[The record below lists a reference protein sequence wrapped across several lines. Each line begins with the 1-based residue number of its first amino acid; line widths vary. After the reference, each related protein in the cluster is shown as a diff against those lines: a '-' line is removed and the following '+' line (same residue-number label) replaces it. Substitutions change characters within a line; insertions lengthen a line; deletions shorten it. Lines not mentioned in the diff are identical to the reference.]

1 MGCFGDGW
9 DRYAHGVLPEHQAV
23 RVYAYPDGAFPSSFG
38 LAAEGPGG
46 LAGPALPP
54 PPPAAATQLSVGAV
68 NVGDSD
74 IPPDVCVLAQIKER
88 VFRSISLINFEFD
101 ETIAVAVPVADSTCV
116 QHVSSRTSLWYTTY
130 ERQRDRGII
139 LSYN

>member
-74 IPPDVCVLAQIKER
+74 IPPDVCVLAQIKEASS
-88 VFRSISLINFEFD
+88 FFNLILNFD
-101 ETIAVAVPVADSTCV
+101 E
-116 QHVSSRTSLWYTTY
+116 L
-130 ERQRDRGII
+130 
-139 LSYN
+139 